1 MICRTVCRRAALSS
15 ANKIRMRC
23 TCTSVALATSTYV
36 AVPVAARAFLTGLLK
51 AECLLYSAEK
61 QFRNKKI
68 VFEDSCVLKRA
79 PQGAGLGPEGLIAR
93 NNPVG

>member
-1 MICRTVCRRAALSS
+1 
-15 ANKIRMRC
+15 
-23 TCTSVALATSTYV
+23 V